1 MLKLVIICHVIED
14 NLKSISQGLGLKG
27 SLKNVVFLFVHA
39 LGNHFS
45 YIVFFRFFFFQKG
58 EGMKSAR
65 RNGKDPSCPAN
76 T

>member
-14 NLKSISQGLGLKG
+14 NLKSTSQGPSLKG

-45 YIVFFRFFFFQKG
+45 YIVFFRFFFFS
-58 EGMKSAR
+58 ER
-65 RNGKDPSCPAN
+65 
-76 T
+76 